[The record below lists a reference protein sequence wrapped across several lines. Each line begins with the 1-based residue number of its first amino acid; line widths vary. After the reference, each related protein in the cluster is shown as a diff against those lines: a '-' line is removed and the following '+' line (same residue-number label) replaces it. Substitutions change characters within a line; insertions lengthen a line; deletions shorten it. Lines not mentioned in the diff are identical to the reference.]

1 MYEKYCTDNCISFKG
16 RDVIPRELMQGAK
29 GLAFIT
35 VISLAV
41 LVSILHVWQYVNMYV
56 CLCGCMQIPQYS
68 LFFLL
73 VYMYVCMYAC
83 NATWYGCRY

>member
-1 MYEKYCTDNCISFKG
+1 MFVCMYILMSENYSTDNCISFKG

-41 LVSILHVWQYVNMYV
+41 LVSILHVWQYV
-56 CLCGCMQIPQYS
+56 
-68 LFFLL
+68 
-73 VYMYVCMYAC
+73 CMYSIYVWMHT
-83 NATWYGCRY
+83 NASIFSNIA